1 MKTSELDYDLP
12 RERIAQEPAEPRDAA
27 WLMVLR
33 RSDGAIRHAVVRDL
47 PEFLAPG
54 DVLVL
59 NDTKVVPARVRARRS
74 TGGAVRLLFLGW
86 DAPGR
91 ARMIVESR
99 RRLRAAEPL
108 TLDGCL
114 LRPLARQPDGTW
126 LFETS
131 GTFDLERVG
140 EAPLPPYIRRPG
152 GPTAR
157 DFERYQTVY
166 ARHPGSVAA
175 PTAGLH
181 FTPALL
187 DEVRNR
193 GAQVAFLTLHLGPGT
208 FRPIRA
214 DDLSRHTMEAE
225 EYRIPEETLRAV
237 SGARRVIA
245 VGTTVTRALE
255 SWARTGAA
263 HGRSGLFI
271 HPPFDFRVVGAL
283 WTNFHLPRSTPLA
296 LAAAFAGWPCLR
308 RAYEEAVRQ
317 GYRFYSY
324 GDAMLIV

>member
-1 MKTSELDYDLP
+1 
-12 RERIAQEPAEPRDAA
+12 
-27 WLMVLR
+27 
-33 RSDGAIRHAVVRDL
+33 
-47 PEFLAPG
+47 
-54 DVLVL
+54 
-59 NDTKVVPARVRARRS
+59 
-74 TGGAVRLLFLGW
+74 
-86 DAPGR
+86 
-91 ARMIVESR
+91 
-99 RRLRAAEPL
+99 
-108 TLDGCL
+108 
-114 LRPLARQPDGTW
+114 
-126 LFETS
+126 
-131 GTFDLERVG
+131 
-140 EAPLPPYIRRPG
+140 
-152 GPTAR
+152 
-157 DFERYQTVY
+157 
-166 ARHPGSVAA
+166 
-175 PTAGLH
+175 
-181 FTPALL
+181 
-187 DEVRNR
+187 
-193 GAQVAFLTLHLGPGT
+193 
-208 FRPIRA
+208 
-214 DDLSRHTMEAE
+214 MEAE